1 MLTQLRIENF
11 AIIEGLQIDFQDQM
25 SVLTGETGA
34 GKSII
39 IDAISI
45 LTGQRT
51 SNEIIRYGMDY
62 AYIEGVFT
70 LEAQH
75 PATQILIE
83 NGIESDEML
92 ILSRRIGQNGKS
104 ICRANG
110 KAITVNILRELGNV
124 LIDIHSQHE
133 TQYLLQAKNHL
144 RLLDQFVDFDNL
156 DQTYRQAYRQY
167 SDAKQAL
174 EQEKQRVVTSEQLD
188 LYQYQLEE
196 LQQAQVAPDELERL
210 EQQHREF
217 AHADQIRTTL
227 TQSVEQLTTME
238 HAILPG
244 LYQIKK
250 QIEGLQ
256 RYTSQYDQYSEQLTN
271 LYYELDECVSGL
283 VHESQQFDSQTQSLQ
298 EIEQRMSLIYQFQR
312 KYGQDLAAYEQFLI
326 QEIERIQNYDDYIQ
340 KLEQQFSQAE
350 AAAQTLADQL
360 TVLRHEQADQLA
372 KAIELQLQE
381 LQMPHAQFAIQI
393 VPQGLQISGQ
403 DQVEFLLTT
412 NQGEPLRPLAK
423 IASGGELSR
432 IMLGMKVIFA
442 KKQPIQTMIFDE
454 ADTGVSGAV
463 AQAIAQKMAMLA
475 EELQVFC
482 ITHLP
487 QVAAISQH
495 HLYVSKTP
503 TQTHVKT
510 EVKRLLPEQR
520 IEALAQMLAGEQL
533 TETALQHA
541 RQLLHAAGE

>member
-11 AIIEGLQIDFQDQM
+11 AIIENLQIDFQDQM

-39 IDAISI
+39 IDAISV

-51 SNEIIRYGMDY
+51 SNEIIRYGADY
-62 AYIEGVFT
+62 AYIEGV
-70 LEAQH
+70 LSVESDHQASH
-75 PATQILIE
+75 ILAE
-83 NGIESDEML
+83 NGIEYDDVL

-110 KAITVNILRELGNV
+110 KAITVNILRELGSV

-144 RLLDQFVDFDNL
+144 RLLDQFVEFAGVDE
-156 DQTYRQAYRQY
+156 TYRQAYRNY
-167 SDAKQAL
+167 SGARQQFIA
-174 EQEKQRVVTSEQLD
+174 EQQRVVTKEQLD

-196 LQQAQVAPDELERL
+196 LQEARVEADELEQL

-217 AHADQIRTTL
+217 ANADQIRGTL
-227 TQSVEQLTTME
+227 TQAVAKLASDEE
-238 HAILPG
+238 AILPN
-244 LYQIKK
+244 LFQIKK
-250 QIEGLQ
+250 QLENLQ
-256 RYTSQYDQYSEQLTN
+256 RYSSQYDRYVEQVTN
-271 LYYELDECVSGL
+271 LYYELDECTTQL
-283 VHESQQFDSQTQSLQ
+283 VGESQQFDNQATVLQ
-298 EIEQRMSLIYQFQR
+298 EIEQRMSSIYQLQR
-312 KYGQDLAAYEQFLI
+312 KYGQDLSAYEQFLE
-326 QEIERIQNYDDYIQ
+326 QEIERIQNYDDYIA
-340 KLEQQFSQAE
+340 KLEAKVIETEVIASKLANEMSDLRQAQAE
-350 AAAQTLADQL
+350 NLST
-360 TVLRHEQADQLA
+360 
-372 KAIELQLQE
+372 AIEQQLVE
-381 LQMPHAQFAIQI
+381 LQMKHAKFAIQI
-393 VPQGLQISGQ
+393 QPQALQASGQ

-412 NQGEPLRPLAK
+412 NQGEPLRALAK

-454 ADTGVSGAV
+454 VDTGVSGAV
-463 AQAIAQKMAMLA
+463 AQAIALKMATLA
-475 EELQVFC
+475 NEMQIFC

-487 QVAAISQH
+487 QVAAMSQH
-495 HLYVSKTP
+495 HLYVSKQL

-510 EVKRLLPEQR
+510 QVKTLAPEQR
-520 IEALAQMLAGEQL
+520 IEALAEMLAGEHL

-541 RQLLHAAGE
+541 RELLHAAG

>member
-1 MLTQLRIENF
+1 MKTMLTQLRIENF
-11 AIIEGLQIDFQDQM
+11 AIIESLQIDFQDQM

-51 SNEIIRYGMDY
+51 SNEIIRYGTDF
-62 AYIEGVFT
+62 AYIEGVFS

-75 PATQILIE
+75 PATQLLTE

-144 RLLDQFVDFDNL
+144 RLLDQFVDFSGI
-156 DQTYRQAYRQY
+156 DQSYRQAYRAY
-167 SDAKQAL
+167 SAAKQAL

-188 LYQYQLEE
+188 LYHYQLEE
-196 LQQAQVAPDELERL
+196 LQQAQIAPGELERL
-210 EQQHREF
+210 EQQHREY

-227 TQSVEQLTTME
+227 TQSVEQLTTTE
-238 HAILPG
+238 HAILPA

-250 QIEGLQ
+250 QVEGLQ
-256 RYTSQYDQYSEQLTN
+256 RYTSQYDGYSEQLTN

-283 VHESQQFDSQTQSLQ
+283 VQESQQFDNQAQTLQ

-312 KYGQDLAAYEQFLI
+312 KYGQDLSAYEQFLL
-326 QEIERIQNYDDYIQ
+326 QEIERIENYDVYLQ
-340 KLEQQFSQAE
+340 KLIHQLEQTEQQ
-350 AAAQTLADQL
+350 AQQLANQMTQL
-360 TVLRHEQADQLA
+360 REEQAVQLA
-372 KAIELQLQE
+372 QAIELQLQE
-381 LQMPHAQFAIQI
+381 LQMPHAHFAIQI
-393 VPQGLQISGQ
+393 GAQGLQQNGQ
-403 DQVEFLLTT
+403 DQIEFLLTT

-454 ADTGVSGAV
+454 ADTGV
-463 AQAIAQKMAMLA
+463 
-475 EELQVFC
+475 
-482 ITHLP
+482 
-487 QVAAISQH
+487 
-495 HLYVSKTP
+495 
-503 TQTHVKT
+503 
-510 EVKRLLPEQR
+510 
-520 IEALAQMLAGEQL
+520 
-533 TETALQHA
+533 
-541 RQLLHAAGE
+541 